1 MILILGGTGDAHRI
15 ALELQSAGIDFI
27 VSQAGATKR
36 PIERSYPVR
45 TGGFGG
51 VEGLT
56 KHLETNGITG
66 VVDATHPFAQ
76 KISESAVEAAR
87 KTGVPLV
94 RYLRA
99 AWDVSG
105 ISECK
110 SVQDLDEAARI
121 LPSGARTFLTVGG
134 NSLKPFVT
142 RPDVWFLFRG
152 VEHMKKPFS
161 QGEALVQRPPFTLQ
175 SEIALMKEHAITHLV
190 TKNAGGEQ
198 TRAKIDAAKELG
210 IPVIMVERPVLPV
223 VEDSSTVL
231 GILRWIEQL

>member
-15 ALELQSAGIDFI
+15 ALELQSAGIDFT
-27 VSQAGATKR
+27 VSLAGATKR
-36 PIERSYPVR
+36 PTRRSYPVR

-51 VEGLT
+51 VEGLA
-56 KHLETNGITG
+56 KYLEDYKVTG
-66 VVDATHPFAQ
+66 MVDATHPFAQ
-76 KISESAVEAAR
+76 NISESAVEAAR
-87 KTGVPLV
+87 KTGVPMV
-94 RYLRA
+94 RYLRVD
-99 AWDVSG
+99 WDVSDV
-105 ISECK
+105 SACQF
-110 SVQDLDEAARI
+110 VQDLDEAARI
-121 LPSGARTFLTVGG
+121 LPSGARAFLTVGG
-134 NSLKPFVT
+134 NSLKPFVS

-152 VEHMKKPFS
+152 VEPMENPFS